1 MLWYVILFNALS
13 FFIIAN
19 FNKNMRIR
27 NLHKGHNKITTYLI
41 PGMAPD
47 NHNPFGWL
55 LDGESPLRGEI
66 RELSFQN
73 FGFDPRV
80 VARQLD
86 IDIDFIRKQDYV
98 SNSSVKR
105 LIGRHIDTRER
116 QIVLISMSMGA
127 QIPLFMESEKI
138 EHIAINP
145 CYGSQSL
152 KLKVQTIHWIAIVLE
167 LLILPL
173 GWFSYLPIIKIGD
186 SYFSLAL
193 YADWIYWSTIEIV
206 GGDVYVDGLI
216 TSDFDKLI
224 NNNWVHDH
232 VRILNPYC
240 DRRVHCGHC
249 DVKNHR
255 EAYVYHIKSILRV
268 IIDPYLR
275 DK

>member
-13 FFIIAN
+13 FLIIAN

-41 PGMAPD
+41 PGMVSD

-55 LDGESPLRGEI
+55 LDDESPLRGEI

-73 FGFDPRV
+73 FGFDPRA

-86 IDIDFIRKQDYV
+86 EDIDLIRRQDFA
-98 SNSSVKR
+98 SNHSAK
-105 LIGRHIDTRER
+105 LLLGHHIDTRER
-116 QIVLISMSMGA
+116 QIVLISMSTGA
-127 QIPLFMESEKI
+127 QVPLFMASEKTG
-138 EHIAINP
+138 HIAVNP

-152 KLKVQTIHWIAIVLE
+152 KLNVRTIHWIAIALE

-173 GWFSYLPIIKIGD
+173 GWLSYLPIIKIGD
-186 SYFSLAL
+186 SYFSPAL
-193 YADWIYWSTIEIV
+193 YADWIYWSTIELV
-206 GGDVYVDGLI
+206 GGDIYVDGLI

-224 NNNWVHDH
+224 NNNWIYDH
-232 VRILNPYC
+232 VKILNLYC
-240 DRRVHCGHC
+240 DRRVHCNHC
-249 DVKNHR
+249 DTKNHR
-255 EAYVYHIKSILRV
+255 EAYIHHIKSILRV

-275 DK
+275 GK